1 MFLLDSN
8 VYIHAFNNAS
18 FGDEF
23 RDFHRRHL
31 PRIVLSVVVIHE
43 LLIGAMTPARERSLR
58 RGLIDP
64 FKMRRRIHIPTQ
76 PTWELAAKVD
86 RRLRQTKSF
95 KSSLLQRS
103 FFNEILI
110 AVSARDLGA
119 TILTENERDFSMIAE
134 ALDIRF
140 SKPWP

>member
-23 RDFHRRHL
+23 HDFHRRHL
-31 PRIVLSVVVIHE
+31 PRIILSVVVVHE
-43 LLIGAMTPARERSLR
+43 LLIGALTPARERSLR

-64 FKMRRRIHIPTQ
+64 FKMRRRIHTPTQ
-76 PTWELAAKVD
+76 RTWELAATVD
-86 RRLRQTKSF
+86 RRLRHMKRF
-95 KSSLLQRS
+95 KSSLSQRS
-103 FFNEILI
+103 FFNDILI
-110 AVSARDLGA
+110 AASARDLGA
-119 TILTENERDFSMIAE
+119 TILTENEKDFSTIAE